1 MVLDTSYEIY
11 GRARFDIA
19 VNLCL
24 TWSFYKTNLF
34 CSLVFLLFLIL
45 ILLSV
50 GGRISL
56 KLLYVLAS
64 MKYIYLPTYPVESS
78 SVAGNDHLKGLID
91 DGVLEI
97 AQPGD
102 GLGLARVDLAVG
114 EHALVN
120 VHADDAAD
128 DHIDGAHG
136 RVAGEADGLDVL
148 ALEADGAGGDHGD
161 LGLEAPGPRLGQA
174 GAVELVDVGGHALG
188 GDVDGLAQV
197 VRGQLPA
204 EDARGL
210 GVVDRV
216 LARALQRLVAAEHD
230 QRRVEAQ
237 VVELAIG
244 RQVVLPAGRHGRD
257 PSYRPRHHARLY
269 VESVSGNGW
278 LHVCANRAQGA
289 HLEGIVGKPVVR
301 FAWLIEHF
309 LGCNVE

>member
-1 MVLDTSYEIY
+1 MVFDPVYEVYSRAMFDLVVDPKLTS
-11 GRARFDIA
+11 
-19 VNLCL
+19 
-24 TWSFYKTNLF
+24 SFCKSNLF
-34 CSLVFLLFLIL
+34 SSLRLLLFLIR
-45 ILLSV
+45 IRLSV

-56 KLLYVLAS
+56 ELSHVSAS
-64 MKYIYLPTYPVESS
+64 VNIYIYICKDLSTYPIKSR
-78 SVAGNDHLKGLID
+78 SVTGNDHLKGLID

-102 GLGLARVDLAVG
+102 GLGLARVDLAVR

-128 DHIDGAHG
+128 DHVDGAHG

-161 LGLEAPGPRLGQA
+161 LGLEVLGPRLGQA
-174 GAVELVDVGGHALG
+174 GAVELVDVSGHAFG

-216 LARALQRLVAAEHD
+216 LAGALKRLVAAEHD

-257 PSYRPRHHARLY
+257 PSYRPRYHARLY
-269 VESVSGNGW
+269 LASVSGNGW
-278 LHVCANRAQGA
+278 LHVCATGA
-289 HLEGIVGKPVVR
+289 
-301 FAWLIEHF
+301 
-309 LGCNVE
+309 